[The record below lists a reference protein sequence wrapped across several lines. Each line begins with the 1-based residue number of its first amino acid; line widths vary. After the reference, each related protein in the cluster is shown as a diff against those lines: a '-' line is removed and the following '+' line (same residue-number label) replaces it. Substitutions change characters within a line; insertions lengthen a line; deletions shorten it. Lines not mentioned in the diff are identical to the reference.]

1 MRKRLSRLTSLFALL
16 LLPAQL
22 LAASEPSDA
31 VVLVTDT
38 RKLHG
43 LEAWWGNLYNE
54 SHLLFAIATIVVIPV
69 CGVTLGSLADLAM
82 SRLGIDLR
90 NRTLAEH

>member
-1 MRKRLSRLTSLFALL
+1 MRKVGLRLMSWLAMLI
-16 LLPAQL
+16 LPVQL
-22 LAASEPSDA
+22 LAAESSDA
-31 VVLVTDT
+31 VVIVTDT

-54 SHLLFAIATIVVIPV
+54 SHLLFAVVTILIIPL
-69 CGVTLGSLADLAM
+69 CGVTLGLLADLVM

-90 NRTLAEH
+90 NRALAEH

>member
-1 MRKRLSRLTSLFALL
+1 MRKVGLRLMSWLAMLI
-16 LLPAQL
+16 LPVQL
-22 LAASEPSDA
+22 LAAESSDA
-31 VVLVTDT
+31 VVIVTDT

-54 SHLLFAIATIVVIPV
+54 SHLLFAVVTILIIPL
-69 CGVTLGSLADLAM
+69 CGVTLGLLADLVM
-82 SRLGIDLR
+82 SRLGIDLK